1 MSCILMSKL
10 TRTQALDSQGEE
22 NDNSLKRKRRNSEGG
37 DHYCK
42 VAKQEENMTDT
53 SNQRRANFSALT
65 PASNGLNRTSPSL
78 VNLKPGTAKK
88 LVIKNF
94 KGTAICIFFSL
105 DQC

>member
-1 MSCILMSKL
+1 MSCDLMSSL
-10 TRTQALDSQGEE
+10 TRTRVLEPQGEDCE
-22 NDNSLKRKRRNSEGG
+22 NTLKRKRNSGSG

-42 VAKQEENMTDT
+42 IGKQEENMTDA

-65 PASNGLNRTSPSL
+65 PSSNGLNRTVPSL

-94 KGTAICIFFSL
+94 KGN
-105 DQC
+105 